1 MERDENNPKR
11 AQRLAVRREQGRVC
25 VCVYDHTEWVDIK
38 RRMRVL
44 LAVYICTFSLSGARK
59 VAGRVSQR
67 DHKIMTLFHLA

>member
-38 RRMRVL
+38 RRMCVL
-44 LAVYICTFSLSGARK
+44 LAVYICTFSL
-59 VAGRVSQR
+59 
-67 DHKIMTLFHLA
+67 